1 MFKAKKGGD
10 VVSLFITYS
19 LKARLDTLVVPPAQW
34 GQWLPR
40 IQGLHK
46 VLLHQP
52 CRVEDPFFSNQPE
65 GAAEYVLQFF
75 FKDLSSLEAASLP
88 HGELA
93 ALIDSLD
100 AVLAPQAKSQQ
111 AMVARS
117 FPVDAQAGGFAQGA
131 PATAC
136 TYLVAYYGAGQAHDL
151 WLSEYIKNHV
161 PLMARMPG
169 IRAVEVYTQ
178 LDWLSELALPR
189 ANAIQRNKVVF
200 DSPDGLLSALQSP
213 LRAEMRADY
222 LSLPEIGLSNTHEPM
237 RTDLV
242 FSG

>member
-1 MFKAKKGGD
+1 MI
-10 VVSLFITYS
+10 SLFITYS
-19 LKARLDTLVVPPAQW
+19 LNTRLETFVAPADQW
-34 GQWLPR
+34 SRWLPR
-40 IQGLHK
+40 IQGLSK

-65 GAAEYVLQFF
+65 GGCEYVLQFF
-75 FKDLSSLEAASLP
+75 FNDLSSLEAACLP

-93 ALIDSLD
+93 AVIDSLG
-100 AVLAPQAKSQQ
+100 AVLAPKAKSQQ

-117 FPVDAQAGGFAQGA
+117 FPVEGQAGNSVQGA
-131 PATAC
+131 PTTAC

-151 WLSEYIKNHV
+151 WLSEYMKSHV

-169 IRAVEVYTQ
+169 IREVQVYTQ
-178 LDWLSELALPR
+178 VDWLSELAVPR

-200 DSPDGLLSALQSP
+200 DSPDGLLAALQSP

-222 LSLPEIGLSNTHEPM
+222 LALPQIGLSSTHNPM